1 MSSPPTP
8 PEQPVSDQFRG
19 QFRGQFRAEY
29 ARRMNAVLDHID
41 RHLDTPLDLAQLADV
56 AHFSRFHFHRVFA
69 AWMGETLGDY
79 ARRRRLETAALRL
92 ACRADEA
99 ILDIALATGF
109 GSGEAF
115 ARAFK
120 LKFGC
125 TPTAWRAGVGA
136 KNASMLT
143 AMRQRRQDSN
153 PDQAMRNADQENG
166 PNFQHHGYS
175 NPFYRET
182 PMQVTILDLPPA
194 SVACQRHIGPYGP
207 AIGAFWRDTVA
218 PWMQSHGLADATC
231 YGVGHDDPS
240 ITPPDKCRYDA
251 CVALPDGFQA
261 GGRASITTLPGGRYA
276 VAQFKGPSS
285 AIAETWTRMT
295 HEWLPASGLQW
306 DERPCFE
313 RFSAATAMDPATGEF
328 SCEICIPVR
337 PL

>member
-1 MSSPPTP
+1 
-8 PEQPVSDQFRG
+8 
-19 QFRGQFRAEY
+19 
-29 ARRMNAVLDHID
+29 MNAVLDHID

-79 ARRRRLETAALRL
+79 AR
-92 ACRADEA
+92 
-99 ILDIALATGF
+99 
-109 GSGEAF
+109 
-115 ARAFK
+115 AFK

-125 TPTAWRAGVGA
+125 TPTAWRAGVAA

-166 PNFQHHGYS
+166 PKFQHHGYS
-175 NPFYRET
+175 NPFYRER

-207 AIGAFWRDTVA
+207 AISAFWRDTVA
-218 PWMQSHGLADATC
+218 PWMQSHGLSDATC
-231 YGVGHDDPS
+231 YGIGHDDPS

-251 CVALPDGFQA
+251 CVAVPDGFQSA
-261 GGRASITTLPGGRYA
+261 GRASLITLPGGRYA

-295 HEWLPASGLQW
+295 REWLPASGLQW

-328 SCEICIPVR
+328 TCEICIPVR